1 MKRLFSILFFMIFLF
16 SFKAS
21 HIKKENIL
29 VVLAHPDDETAFS
42 PVLKKY
48 SKTHKI
54 HLLIATDGRYGQPI
68 KAISVDSLIELRK
81 NETRCACNILGLET
95 PVFLGF
101 TDGFD
106 SSLGI
111 PEYFK
116 RSKLLKEKITEKIK
130 DINPEF
136 ILTFGPDGDTGHSDH
151 RMISDMTTEIILSN
165 KWASTYPLYYLGWT
179 KADSEKF
186 KMIGGLNTV
195 HPDYLNV
202 SIKYSQDEENEALKT
217 LDCYKSQFSEDEI
230 SEWKTAEIKDTTNTL
245 YFRQLILS
253 KKRKEKF

>member
-1 MKRLFSILFFMIFLF
+1 M
-16 SFKAS
+16 
-21 HIKKENIL
+21 

-54 HLLIATDGRYGQPI
+54 FLLIATDGRYGQPQ
-68 KAISVDSLIELRK
+68 KAIPVDSLIEMRK

-95 PVFLGF
+95 PFFLGF

-116 RSKLLKEKITEKIK
+116 QSKLLKEKIKETIK
-130 DINPEF
+130 EVNPEF

-151 RMISDMTTEIILSN
+151 RMVSDMTTEIILSN
-165 KWASTYPLYYLGWT
+165 KWADTYPLYYLGWT

-202 SIKYSQDEENEALKT
+202 SIKYSQDEENEALKI
-217 LDCYKSQFSEDEI
+217 LDCYKSQFSKNEI
-230 SEWKTAEIKDTTNTL
+230 SEWKTAEINDTTNTL
-245 YFRQLILS
+245 YFRQLNLS
-253 KKRKEKF
+253 KKRKDKF